1 MTQNAAIKMGLEALR
16 ESIDEDL
23 NHDAVEI
30 AVVDGNG
37 YTKMSKEDTLTH
49 LGKLS

>member
-1 MTQNAAIKMGLEALR
+1 MALR

-49 LGKLS
+49 LGKLGLIGSTIRLL